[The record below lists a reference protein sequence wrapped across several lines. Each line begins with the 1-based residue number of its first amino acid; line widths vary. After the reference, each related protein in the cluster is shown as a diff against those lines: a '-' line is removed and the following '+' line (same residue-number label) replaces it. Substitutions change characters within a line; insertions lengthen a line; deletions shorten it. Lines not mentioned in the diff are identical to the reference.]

1 MQNQSQ
7 NNMITSI
14 DKIPLKTS
22 GAIITDDM
30 VDDPIVKEVLNEFEK
45 ELSMNEQTIK
55 NNYQIN
61 NNSQSPQQYQQ
72 SQQQYQQSQQSLQS
86 LQSQQSQQSLQSQ
99 QSSQQISQQP
109 INYID
114 NILITKTFIICI
126 VVAIII
132 NPYIYNTI
140 ISKIPDNISIILD
153 SYNYIIKII
162 LAFITLYALMFY
174 KLL

>member
-22 GAIITDDM
+22 GATITDDM
-30 VDDPIVKEVLNEFEK
+30 VDDPIVKDVLNEFEK

-61 NNSQSPQQYQQ
+61 NNSQYQPQQP
-72 SQQQYQQSQQSLQS
+72 QQQMQHQYQPQQLQPQQLQPQQHQYQSQQSK
-86 LQSQQSQQSLQSQ
+86 
-99 QSSQQISQQP
+99 
-109 INYID
+109 NYID
-114 NILITKTFIICI
+114 NVLITKTFIICI
-126 VVAIII
+126 VIAIII

-153 SYNYIIKII
+153 NYNYIIKII
-162 LAFITLYALMFY
+162 LAFITLYLLMFY

>member
-22 GAIITDDM
+22 GATITEDM
-30 VDDPIVKEVLNEFEK
+30 VDDPIVKDVLNEFEK

-61 NNSQSPQQYQQ
+61 NNLQYQSQ
-72 SQQQYQQSQQSLQS
+72 QPVQQPLQPIQQPIQQQYQPLYQSHNQPQKQSV
-86 LQSQQSQQSLQSQ
+86 
-99 QSSQQISQQP
+99 
-109 INYID
+109 NYID
-114 NILITKTFIICI
+114 NVLITKTFIICI

-140 ISKIPDNISIILD
+140 ISKIPNNISILLD

-162 LAFITLYALMFY
+162 LAFITLYLLMFY

>member
-22 GAIITDDM
+22 GAIITEDM
-30 VDDPIVKEVLNEFEK
+30 VDDPIVKDVLNEFEK

-61 NNSQSPQQYQQ
+61 NNQQYQPQ
-72 SQQQYQQSQQSLQS
+72 PLQQQPIQQQQPQQMQQQYQPQQ
-86 LQSQQSQQSLQSQ
+86 QQQQTQ
-99 QSSQQISQQP
+99 QTP

-140 ISKIPDNISIILD
+140 ISKIPDNISVILEN
-153 SYNYIIKII
+153 YNYIIKII
-162 LAFITLYALMFY
+162 LIFIILYALMFY

>member
-30 VDDPIVKEVLNEFEK
+30 ADDPIVKDVLNEFEK

-61 NNSQSPQQYQQ
+61 NNSQSQQQYQQ
-72 SQQQYQQSQQSLQS
+72 SQQQQYQQSQQ
-86 LQSQQSQQSLQSQ
+86 QQSQQQQSQ
-99 QSSQQISQQP
+99 QQQYQQSQQQQSQQP

>member
-30 VDDPIVKEVLNEFEK
+30 ADDPIVKDVLNEFEK

-61 NNSQSPQQYQQ
+61 NNSQSQQQYQQSQQQQYQQSQQQQYQQ
-72 SQQQYQQSQQSLQS
+72 SQQQYQQSP
-86 LQSQQSQQSLQSQ
+86 QQSQQ
-99 QSSQQISQQP
+99 SQQP

>member
-22 GAIITDDM
+22 GANITEDM
-30 VDDPIVKEVLNEFEK
+30 DDPIVKDVLNEFEK

-61 NNSQSPQQYQQ
+61 NNSQYQPQQPIQQ
-72 SQQQYQQSQQSLQS
+72 PMQQPMQQQYQPSYQSQ
-86 LQSQQSQQSLQSQ
+86 
-99 QSSQQISQQP
+99 QQP

-114 NILITKTFIICI
+114 NVLITKTFIICI

>member
-30 VDDPIVKEVLNEFEK
+30 ADDPIVKDVLNEFEK

-61 NNSQSPQQYQQ
+61 NNSQSQQQYQQSQQQQYQQ
-72 SQQQYQQSQQSLQS
+72 SQQQYQQSP
-86 LQSQQSQQSLQSQ
+86 QQSQQ
-99 QSSQQISQQP
+99 SQQP

>member
-22 GAIITDDM
+22 GANITEDM
-30 VDDPIVKEVLNEFEK
+30 DDPIVKDVLNEFEK

-61 NNSQSPQQYQQ
+61 NNSQYQPQQPIQQPMQQPMQQQYQPSYQ
-72 SQQQYQQSQQSLQS
+72 SQQQ
-86 LQSQQSQQSLQSQ
+86 
-99 QSSQQISQQP
+99 QQP

-114 NILITKTFIICI
+114 NVLITKTFIICI

-162 LAFITLYALMFY
+162 LAFITLYLLMFY

>member
-22 GAIITDDM
+22 GANITEDM
-30 VDDPIVKEVLNEFEK
+30 DDPIVKDVLNEFEK

-61 NNSQSPQQYQQ
+61 NNSQYQPQQPIQQPIQQPMQQQYQPSYQ
-72 SQQQYQQSQQSLQS
+72 SQQQ
-86 LQSQQSQQSLQSQ
+86 
-99 QSSQQISQQP
+99 QQP

-114 NILITKTFIICI
+114 NVLITKTFIICI

-162 LAFITLYALMFY
+162 LAFITLYLLMFY

>member
-22 GAIITDDM
+22 GATITEDM
-30 VDDPIVKEVLNEFEK
+30 VDDPIVKDVLNEFEK

-61 NNSQSPQQYQQ
+61 NNLQYQSQ
-72 SQQQYQQSQQSLQS
+72 QPVQQPLQPIQQPIQQQYQPLYQSQKQSV
-86 LQSQQSQQSLQSQ
+86 
-99 QSSQQISQQP
+99 
-109 INYID
+109 NYID
-114 NILITKTFIICI
+114 NVLITKTFIICI

-140 ISKIPDNISIILD
+140 ISKIPNNISILLD

-162 LAFITLYALMFY
+162 LAFITLYLLMFY

>member
-22 GAIITDDM
+22 GATITEDM
-30 VDDPIVKEVLNEFEK
+30 VDDPIVKDVLNEFEK

-61 NNSQSPQQYQQ
+61 NNLQYQSQ
-72 SQQQYQQSQQSLQS
+72 QPVQQPLQPIQQPIQQQYQPLYQSQNQPQKQSV
-86 LQSQQSQQSLQSQ
+86 
-99 QSSQQISQQP
+99 
-109 INYID
+109 NYID
-114 NILITKTFIICI
+114 NVLITKTFIICI

-140 ISKIPDNISIILD
+140 ISKIPNNISILLD

-162 LAFITLYALMFY
+162 LAFITLYLLMFY

>member
-30 VDDPIVKEVLNEFEK
+30 ADDPIVKDVLNEFEK

-72 SQQQYQQSQQSLQS
+72 SPQ
-86 LQSQQSQQSLQSQ
+86 QSQQSQQSSQ
-99 QSSQQISQQP
+99 QYQQLPQQSLHTSQQP

>member
-22 GAIITDDM
+22 GATITDDM
-30 VDDPIVKEVLNEFEK
+30 VDDPIVKDVLNEFEK

-72 SQQQYQQSQQSLQS
+72 SQQQSK
-86 LQSQQSQQSLQSQ
+86 
-99 QSSQQISQQP
+99 
-109 INYID
+109 NYID
-114 NILITKTFIICI
+114 NVLITKTFIICI

>member
-22 GAIITDDM
+22 GANITEDM
-30 VDDPIVKEVLNEFEK
+30 DDPIVKDVLNEFEK

-61 NNSQSPQQYQQ
+61 NNSQYQPQQPIQQPMQQPMQQQYQPSYQ
-72 SQQQYQQSQQSLQS
+72 SQQQ
-86 LQSQQSQQSLQSQ
+86 
-99 QSSQQISQQP
+99 QQP
-109 INYID
+109 TNYID
-114 NILITKTFIICI
+114 NVLITKTFIICI

-162 LAFITLYALMFY
+162 LAFITLYLLMFY

>member
-22 GAIITDDM
+22 GTIITDDM
-30 VDDPIVKEVLNEFEK
+30 ADDPIVKDVLNEFEK
-45 ELSMNEQTIK
+45 ELSLNEQSIK

-61 NNSQSPQQYQQ
+61 NNPQYQPQQHPQQ
-72 SQQQYQQSQQSLQS
+72 HHQQPQQQQQLPQQHPQQQQQYHQQLQIQQT
-86 LQSQQSQQSLQSQ
+86 
-99 QSSQQISQQP
+99 P

>member
-22 GAIITDDM
+22 GANITEDM
-30 VDDPIVKEVLNEFEK
+30 DDPIVKDVLNEFEK

-61 NNSQSPQQYQQ
+61 NNSQYQPQQPMQQPMQQQYQPSYQ
-72 SQQQYQQSQQSLQS
+72 SQQQTQQQS
-86 LQSQQSQQSLQSQ
+86 
-99 QSSQQISQQP
+99 

-114 NILITKTFIICI
+114 NVLITKTFIICI

-162 LAFITLYALMFY
+162 LAFITLYLLMFY

>member
-22 GAIITDDM
+22 GANITEDM
-30 VDDPIVKEVLNEFEK
+30 DDPIVKDVLNEFEK

-61 NNSQSPQQYQQ
+61 NNSQYQPQQPIQQPIQQPMQQQYQPSYQ
-72 SQQQYQQSQQSLQS
+72 SQQQ
-86 LQSQQSQQSLQSQ
+86 
-99 QSSQQISQQP
+99 QQP

-114 NILITKTFIICI
+114 NVLITKTFIICI

>member
-22 GAIITDDM
+22 GGNITDDM
-30 VDDPIVKEVLNEFEK
+30 ADDPIVKDVLNEFEK
-45 ELSMNEQTIK
+45 ELSLNEQT
-55 NNYQIN
+55 NNYHIN
-61 NNSQSPQQYQQ
+61 NNMKQPHFQPQQ
-72 SQQQYQQSQQSLQS
+72 SQQPQQLQQPQQPQQPQPQKQSQ
-86 LQSQQSQQSLQSQ
+86 
-99 QSSQQISQQP
+99 

-114 NILITKTFIICI
+114 NILINKTFIICI
-126 VVAIII
+126 IVAIII

-140 ISKIPDNISIILD
+140 ISKIPDNISVILEN
-153 SYNYIIKII
+153 YNYIIKII
-162 LAFITLYALMFY
+162 LIFIILYALMFY

>member
-30 VDDPIVKEVLNEFEK
+30 ADDPIVKDVLNEFEK

-61 NNSQSPQQYQQ
+61 NNSQS
-72 SQQQYQQSQQSLQS
+72 QQQYQQSQQSQ
-86 LQSQQSQQSLQSQ
+86 QQQYQQSQQQQSQ
-99 QSSQQISQQP
+99 QQQYQQSQQQSQQSQQP

>member
-22 GAIITDDM
+22 GAIITEDM
-30 VDDPIVKEVLNEFEK
+30 VDDPIVKDVLNEFEK

-61 NNSQSPQQYQQ
+61 NNQQYQPQ
-72 SQQQYQQSQQSLQS
+72 PLQQQPIQQQQPQQMQQQYQPQQ
-86 LQSQQSQQSLQSQ
+86 QQQQTQ
-99 QSSQQISQQP
+99 QTP

-153 SYNYIIKII
+153 NYNYIIKII
-162 LAFITLYALMFY
+162 LAFITLYLLMFY

>member
-22 GAIITDDM
+22 GANITEDM
-30 VDDPIVKEVLNEFEK
+30 DDPIVKDVLNEFEK

-61 NNSQSPQQYQQ
+61 NNSQYQPQQPIQQ
-72 SQQQYQQSQQSLQS
+72 PMQQPMQQQYQPSYQSQ
-86 LQSQQSQQSLQSQ
+86 
-99 QSSQQISQQP
+99 QQP

-114 NILITKTFIICI
+114 NVLITKTFIICI

-162 LAFITLYALMFY
+162 LAFITLYLLMFY

>member
-30 VDDPIVKEVLNEFEK
+30 ADDPIVKDVLNEFEK

-72 SQQQYQQSQQSLQS
+72 SPQQYQQLQ
-86 LQSQQSQQSLQSQ
+86 QSQ
-99 QSSQQISQQP
+99 QSSQQYQQLPQQSLQTSQQP

>member
-30 VDDPIVKEVLNEFEK
+30 ADDPIVKDVLNEFEK

-72 SQQQYQQSQQSLQS
+72 SQQSQQYQQSP
-86 LQSQQSQQSLQSQ
+86 QQSQQYQQLPQLSQ
-99 QSSQQISQQP
+99 QSQQP